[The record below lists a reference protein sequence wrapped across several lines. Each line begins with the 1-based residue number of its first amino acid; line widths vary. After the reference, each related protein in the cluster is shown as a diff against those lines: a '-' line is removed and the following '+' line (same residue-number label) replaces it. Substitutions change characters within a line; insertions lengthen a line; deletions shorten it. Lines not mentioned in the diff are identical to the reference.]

1 MTYNEFL
8 TDVMN
13 LVQECPKDWRT
24 GQSIFNVVDAKYHV
38 ARDCQFIYNIDCF
51 YDDNQIKYF
60 LRKSF
65 ELINNE
71 QNN

>member
-13 LVQECPKDWRT
+13 LVQECPKYWRI
-24 GQSIFNVVDAKYHV
+24 GQSIFNVIDTKYRV
-38 ARDCQFIYNIDCF
+38 ARDCQFLYGIDCF
-51 YDDNQIKYF
+51 YDDNQIEPF

-65 ELINNE
+65 ELINNA
-71 QNN
+71 